1 MLLAELEVCHS
12 RPIAPTRRVALG
24 RKNLPTDPA
33 PGFGGLLLGGI
44 VARFAQDL
52 DHDDIGELLALL
64 FDLSAGTNI
73 AQPRLRHRFQTDR
86 VGLARSVH
94 RLSRSKG
101 NDGSSGGSGGSG
113 GNGGNGNGSGE
124 LRLEFTSHKGAP
136 VQHVLGAVYAAGAL
150 SPQIRTVVFSTIRRA
165 LAWNGEIN
173 TEFLEFLAKGASS
186 TYLRS
191 AVQDWAMNDQ
201 LGWAMRVLG
210 LDDLAGV
217 ASVAGSADVADVADV
232 GDIDKTKIQRGYR
245 DALLTVHPDH
255 GGEVDSAA
263 ERIADIAL
271 ARRILLAKK

>member
-12 RPIAPTRRVALG
+12 RPIAPTRRIALG
-24 RKNLPTDPA
+24 RTILPTDPA

-44 VARFAQDL
+44 VARFSQEL
-52 DHDDIGELLALL
+52 DHDDIGDLLALL
-64 FDLSAGTNI
+64 FDLNAGTNI

-86 VGLARSVH
+86 VGLARSTH
-94 RLSRSKG
+94 RLCRS
-101 NDGSSGGSGGSG
+101 DGSNGSDGID
-113 GNGGNGNGSGE
+113 NGNAD

-150 SPQIRTVVFSTIRRA
+150 PPQIRTVVFATIRRA
-165 LAWNGEIN
+165 LAWNGATN

-186 TYLRS
+186 SYLRS

-201 LGWAMRVLG
+201 LGWALRVLG
-210 LDDLAGV
+210 L
-217 ASVAGSADVADVADV
+217 AGSAGATDAAE
-232 GDIDKTKIQRGYR
+232 IDKTKIQRGYR

-271 ARRILLAKK
+271 ARRILLARK